1 MIAAGAMVAMPSAP
15 INGGVGDGGG
25 VSDTNPEFVRTSVM
39 SMLLEAFPQGASVAV
54 GFLTSL
60 PLHLA
65 CACRRAS
72 LRAVRLLLA
81 AFPQGAAKKDRLRRL
96 PLHLACG
103 AADGADA
110 PREAAGGGAALN
122 DAKVMEAL
130 LETHEDGASTPLG
143 PDPAGMRRLPIHC
156 VAEGP
161 RPCDA
166 AAVNVLLSVF
176 EGGGAATDARDR
188 LPLELLV
195 MRPSHELERAALRR
209 LLCANPRGAAPAYA
223 IASEAGKEE
232 TCAKIRSLQ
241 QDVGFEL
248 LHVG

>member
-1 MIAAGAMVAMPSAP
+1 
-15 INGGVGDGGG
+15 
-25 VSDTNPEFVRTSVM
+25 
-39 SMLLEAFPQGASVAV
+39 ML
-54 GFLTSL
+54 
-60 PLHLA
+60 
-65 CACRRAS
+65 RAS
-72 LRAVRLLLA
+72 LRAVQLLLHA
-81 AFPQGAAKKDRLRRL
+81 NPQGAAKKDGLRRL

-110 PREAAGGGAALN
+110 PTEAGSVGDGDTAALC

-130 LETHEDGASTPLG
+130 LEAHEDGASTPLG
-143 PDPAGMRRLPIHC
+143 PDPSGMRRLPIHC
-156 VAEGP
+156 IAEGP

-195 MRPSHELERAALRR
+195 MRRPQDVERAALKR
-209 LLCANPRGAAPAYA
+209 LLNAYPRGAAPAYA

-241 QDVGFEL
+241 QSVGFEL